1 MFGEDGRNLSSR
13 NTVLKFT
20 LSPSFIG
27 SCLKKNSVRTETNR
41 LDHLFDLTCTR
52 RIFVNDCGLNLR
64 NFAQLGNYF
73 HLPPVCDERKRKM
86 VDLNFES
93 FV

>member
-13 NTVLKFT
+13 NTVLTFYSKSKFYRF
-20 LSPSFIG
+20 L
-27 SCLKKNSVRTETNR
+27 LEKNSVRTETNR

-52 RIFVNDCGLNLR
+52 GIFINDCGLNLR

-73 HLPPVCDERKRKM
+73 HLPPVCEKEKW
-86 VDLNFES
+86 LT
-93 FV
+93 

>member
-1 MFGEDGRNLSSR
+1 MFGEDGRHFVQPKYSTKIYRKS
-13 NTVLKFT
+13 KFYQF
-20 LSPSFIG
+20 L
-27 SCLKKNSVRTETNR
+27 LEKNSVPTETNR

-52 RIFVNDCGLNLR
+52 RIFVNGCGLNLR

-73 HLPPVCDERKRKM
+73 HLPPVCDERKRRM